1 MEEPQKI
8 MDECS
13 ECNNSNTFVFTVGR
27 MNPPTPGHLELIR
40 EMLTFASQHNIN
52 KVYIFVSERHDDN
65 ENPLLCSN
73 KLAVLMGS
81 QNCENVDIKEDR
93 VSINKPLTAK
103 KEELITQNAMFDTDF
118 LPNASYPMIQWLK
131 DDMAKKNMI
140 VNGITICVVCF
151 PGSQQFGYINYLA
164 NKIVNVEPIY
174 LVGFFGS
181 ERDSLGASIKKY
193 FESPTFNSKYKYIT
207 HVGTPRSN
215 MDEYKGVAKDPAKLK
230 AQVMSELP
238 DGSVSAS
245 FVRNIVAQGDDFYYK
260 FEELYT
266 PYLKD
271 PVIIRAFYDAIK
283 KGLGRSSKSQVKST
297 TLRKRKPEPSVELPN
312 KNTNVLNGGR
322 KTRKTRKTRKS
333 RKKRKTR
340 KTRKKSRRKRVT
352 TK

>member
-1 MEEPQKI
+1 
-8 MDECS
+8 
-13 ECNNSNTFVFTVGR
+13 
-27 MNPPTPGHLELIR
+27 
-40 EMLTFASQHNIN
+40 
-52 KVYIFVSERHDDN
+52 
-65 ENPLLCSN
+65 
-73 KLAVLMGS
+73 
-81 QNCENVDIKEDR
+81 
-93 VSINKPLTAK
+93 
-103 KEELITQNAMFDTDF
+103 
-118 LPNASYPMIQWLK
+118 
-131 DDMAKKNMI
+131 
-140 VNGITICVVCF
+140 
-151 PGSQQFGYINYLA
+151 
-164 NKIVNVEPIY
+164 
-174 LVGFFGS
+174 
-181 ERDSLGASIKKY
+181 
-193 FESPTFNSKYKYIT
+193 
-207 HVGTPRSN
+207 
-215 MDEYKGVAKDPAKLK
+215 MDEYKGVAKDPEKLK